1 MKKPEEFPHPD
12 YEIEPV
18 NSAQID
24 VLWELILELAEFEK
38 LKTPGN
44 FELLEDSILV
54 KNAAEAFLIRNRVSK
69 KDSGTETE
77 TETDYVGFVVFFQN
91 FSTFQALPGLYLED
105 LYVRPEQRG
114 KKIGSAVMQWLAQVA
129 KCRGYAR
136 MDWEALNWNQ
146 KALSFY
152 KSDPIL
158 ATVHEE
164 WVHCRLEGEEI
175 GALAEK
181 KLF

>member
-1 MKKPEEFPHPD
+1 MNNPEEFPHPD

-18 NSAQID
+18 NSSQID
-24 VLWELILELAEFEK
+24 VLWELILELAEFGK
-38 LKTPGN
+38 LQTPGN
-44 FELLEDSILV
+44 FELLKDSILV
-54 KNAAEAFLIRNRVSK
+54 KEAAEAFLIRNRVSK
-69 KDSGTETE
+69 KDSK
-77 TETDYVGFVVFFQN
+77 TDYVGFVVFFQN

-114 KKIGSAVMQWLAQVA
+114 QKIGSAVMQWLAQVA
-129 KCRGYAR
+129 KSRGYAR
-136 MDWEALNWNQ
+136 MDWEALNWNH

-181 KLF
+181 KIF

>member
-1 MKKPEEFPHPD
+1 MKNPKEFPHPD

-18 NSAQID
+18 NSSQII

-38 LKTPGN
+38 LQTPGN
-44 FELLEDSILV
+44 FELLADSILE
-54 KNAAEAFLIRNRVSK
+54 KKAAEAFLIRTRNRAPGDLSRN
-69 KDSGTETE
+69 D
-77 TETDYVGFVVFFQN
+77 DYVGFVVFFQN

-105 LYVRPEQRG
+105 LYVRPEHRG
-114 KKIGSAVMQWLAQVA
+114 RKIGSAVMQWLARVA
-129 KCRGYAR
+129 KRRGYAR
-136 MDWEALNWNQ
+136 MDWEALNWNH